1 MNTTKDLRRHLR
13 RAIIDHVSDAFLD
26 TRTPLMN
33 LIDAARR
40 GDRLTTEASAKYFQV
55 HSDKIVNVRIFMFY
69 FKYLIFRWL
78 DWLTNCLMM

>member
-1 MNTTKDLRRHLR
+1 MNTVKDLRRHLR

-40 GDRLTTEASAKYFQV
+40 GDSLANEEAARNFQA
-55 HSDKIVNVRIFMFY
+55 HSDKIVNVRNN
-69 FKYLIFRWL
+69 FKLYAKQFF
-78 DWLTNCLMM
+78 